1 MIHGVTDNFTL
12 KEEHW
17 ESLISGSGI
26 SEEVV
31 QARGYWTATDPDEML
46 ELDFTK
52 PQRRVPA
59 LVIPVH
65 GIDGAVR
72 FSRVRPDNPRP
83 DPKKPGKIIKY
94 EQPSGT
100 PVTLDIHPFAREG
113 LKDRS
118 RRLWIV
124 EGEKKGDALVSQ
136 GEVAI
141 ALLGVWNWKK
151 DDQML
156 LDWEG
161 VPVMDREI
169 IIAFDS
175 DAAFN
180 YQVRLAEDALASAL
194 EGRMGRVS

>member
-1 MIHGVTDNFTL
+1 MTQDTIETYLAPHHL
-12 KEEHW
+12 
-17 ESLISGSGI
+17 ESLMKGSQI
-26 SEEVV
+26 SEEVI
-31 QARGYWTATDPDEML
+31 QARGYWTATDPDEL
-46 ELDFTK
+46 LQLDFTK

-59 LVIPVH
+59 LVIPVR
-65 GIDGAVR
+65 GVDGTVR

-100 PVTLDIHPFAREG
+100 PVTLDTHPLAREG
-113 LKDRS
+113 LMNRY

-124 EGEKKGDALVSQ
+124 EGEKKGDALLSR

-151 DDQML
+151 DDRLL
-156 LDWEG
+156 LDWEDI
-161 VPVMDREI
+161 PIMNREV

-175 DAAFN
+175 DAASN
-180 YQVRLAEDALASAL
+180 YQVRMAEDALARAL
-194 EGRMGRVS
+194 EGRMGDVS